1 MQVSF
6 DDIISLNAEMEN
18 FEREE
23 GINHLVNTVMDEM
36 NDETLMD
43 YNCIPLDSNEEITDE
58 KVNSLGCHYSDISSP
73 EASSSEGKKPTLTES
88 NNECLHT
95 QTMEQIEQKL
105 CHCRRQLVQMDGSAD
120 ENQRESES
128 EEQQEDVP
136 MLADDELTTDV
147 FNFPHTFFQLT
158 LKELNLLNINNMI

>member
-6 DDIISLNAEMEN
+6 EHMISLNAEMEN

-23 GINHLVNTVMDEM
+23 EINHLVNTLIDGM

-43 YNCIPLDSNEEITDE
+43 CDCTTLDSKEEIMNE
-58 KVNSLGCHYSDISSP
+58 KLNSLRCHYSDILSP
-73 EASSSEGKKPTLTES
+73 KASSSEGKKYTLTQS

-105 CHCRRQLVQMDGSAD
+105 CHCRRQFVQIGGSAD

-136 MLADDELTTDV
+136 MLVDDELTTDV
-147 FNFPHTFFQLT
+147 FNFPHAFS
-158 LKELNLLNINNMI
+158 N